1 MFCSTKIAQKNI
13 FFDFILKKKLLKI
26 PIYYI
31 FALAMQKKRKDLS
44 TRYRSVLSALI
55 MLLCSLHGMAGTVQL
70 TAPEKPYVSDSVLH
84 QIYRQAAIYATAVK
98 NTRPTCI

>member
-31 FALAMQKKRKDLS
+31 FALGNYEKGLS
-44 TRYRSVLSALI
+44 
-55 MLLCSLHGMAGTVQL
+55 
-70 TAPEKPYVSDSVLH
+70 D
-84 QIYRQAAIYATAVK
+84 
-98 NTRPTCI
+98 